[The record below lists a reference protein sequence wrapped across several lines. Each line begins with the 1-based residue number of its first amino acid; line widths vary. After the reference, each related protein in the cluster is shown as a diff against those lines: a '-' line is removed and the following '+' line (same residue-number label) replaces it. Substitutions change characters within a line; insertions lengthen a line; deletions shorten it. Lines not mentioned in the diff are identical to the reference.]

1 MNRKLMSSTA
11 LVLLAVLVGCDG
23 CVFYRYHSAACKQR
37 GAAYEARLEKLKK
50 DAQQNLTIG
59 TRKEDVIRFFAE
71 NGIPLSFIGG
81 EATGTI
87 YTTGC
92 APSGCGSD
100 DALLGLRVQ
109 VDKAGSVISEP
120 VVGAIY
126 ANCLWVFWQLLLI
139 VPQQTARGIPPSL
152 VSRHTAP
159 CVVPST
165 PSRELR

>member
-1 MNRKLMSSTA
+1 MNRKLISSPV
-11 LVLLAVLVGCDG
+11 LVLLAMLIGCDG

-37 GAAYEARLEKLKK
+37 GAAYRARVEKLRT
-50 DAQQNLTIG
+50 DAQQNLKIG
-59 TRKEDVIRFFAE
+59 TKKEDVIRFFSE
-71 NGIPLSFIGG
+71 NGIPLTFAGD

-109 VDKAGSVISEP
+109 VDKVGTVISEP

-126 ANCLWVFWQLLLI
+126 TNCL
-139 VPQQTARGIPPSL
+139 
-152 VSRHTAP
+152 
-159 CVVPST
+159 
-165 PSRELR
+165 

>member
-1 MNRKLMSSTA
+1 LWSNDGDEIYMNRKLIWSAA
-11 LVLLAVLVGCDG
+11 LVLLAVLVGCDR

-37 GAAYEARLEKLKK
+37 GAAYDARVEKLKK
-50 DAQQNLTIG
+50 DSQQSLKVG
-59 TRKEDVIRFFAE
+59 TKKEDVIRFFTE
-71 NGIPLSFIGG
+71 NGISLTFAGG

-109 VDKAGSVISEP
+109 VDKAGTVSSEP

-126 ANCLWVFWQLLLI
+126 TNCL
-139 VPQQTARGIPPSL
+139 
-152 VSRHTAP
+152 
-159 CVVPST
+159 
-165 PSRELR
+165 